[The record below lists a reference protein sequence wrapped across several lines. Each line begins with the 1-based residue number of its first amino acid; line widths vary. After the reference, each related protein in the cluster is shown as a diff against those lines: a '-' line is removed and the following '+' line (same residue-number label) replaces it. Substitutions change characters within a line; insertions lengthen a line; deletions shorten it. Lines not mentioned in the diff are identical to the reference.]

1 MPAGLWGG
9 RQAKLDVKAGKIDVV
24 LNFPA
29 YYDRSSDKNYVKWH
43 LQYLNLFAVKS
54 AVMQNIAFFLPFT
67 QGQSHDHVL
76 ICHCC
81 HVIAVCIQKMVLGI
95 ILKSFLTVL

>member
-9 RQAKLDVKAGKIDVV
+9 RQAKFDVKAGKIDVV
-24 LNFPA
+24 LYFPA
-29 YYDRSSDKNYVKWH
+29 YCDRSSDKNYVKWH

-76 ICHCC
+76 TRARPGVWATFARPGGHIC
-81 HVIAVCIQKMVLGI
+81 APPPG
-95 ILKSFLTVL
+95 